1 MPIAQENRTIN
12 FLKKHLPSIV
22 IIITFAAL
30 VVGMTK
36 HSLNQPLEWDEYWA
50 RLRVLDRE
58 YDKLFRESTWLFG
71 GKVDS
76 SNTDELI
83 ERLNTI
89 TQEQLAAWRK
99 ELKTWVSK
107 SSTLM
112 KKRERLE
119 RRSPLRLTLV
129 PQD

>member
-1 MPIAQENRTIN
+1 MN
-12 FLKKHLPSIV
+12 FLKKHLPSIA

-50 RLRVLDRE
+50 RLRALDRE

-89 TQEQLAAWRK
+89 TPEQLAAWRK
-99 ELKTWVSK
+99 ELIKRQSK
-107 SSTLM
+107 FNSLM
-112 KKRERLE
+112 RKQERLE
-119 RRSPLRLTLV
+119 RRSPLRLTLA